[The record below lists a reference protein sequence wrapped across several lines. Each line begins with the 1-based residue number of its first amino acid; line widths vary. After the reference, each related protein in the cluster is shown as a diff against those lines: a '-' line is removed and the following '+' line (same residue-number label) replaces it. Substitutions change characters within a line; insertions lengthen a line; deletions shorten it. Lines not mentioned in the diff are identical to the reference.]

1 MIENNFVKHSWIS
14 KTGDILVCV
23 CSFVLFSPGLAFNIG
38 PNLTPKYYFASYL
51 GHAYSNNKDFPP
63 WHCRKLGKQRSIER
77 TKIFKARGCTRSRPL
92 TEFLA
97 WRSVK
102 GTNWP
107 LANSSPWGLK
117 EFLPVQK
124 LKAVLFSLG
133 SKAGKRCQ
141 WELLLP
147 LGSSQEC
154 REMPIVPNGSPV
166 RTGWRRMAD
175 RKKCGW

>member
-1 MIENNFVKHSWIS
+1 MY
-14 KTGDILVCV
+14 C
-23 CSFVLFSPGLAFNIG
+23 FVLFSPGLAFNIG
-38 PNLTPKYYFASYL
+38 PNLTPKYYFATYL

-77 TKIFKARGCTRSRPL
+77 TQIFKARGFALDPDPL

-102 GTNWP
+102 GTN
-107 LANSSPWGLK
+107 LLK
-117 EFLPVQK
+117 EFLPVQQ
-124 LKAVLFSLG
+124 LNAVLFSLG

-154 REMPIVPNGSPV
+154 REMPIVSNGSPV
-166 RTGWRRMAD
+166 WTGWRRMAD
-175 RKKCGW
+175 GG